1 VNGQVSGCFLRNDFH
16 KLFVPVDRDAPA
28 ALETAVLPPP
38 HPWSRRRGASL
49 SAAALCSESSAV
61 CIGEASW
68 HHFSFPRCHVR
79 RGSRWSLSR
88 PRAEPAPPSV
98 PTSSAPVAVSR
109 WGSVPVP
116 AVLRC
121 PWFIPH
127 PSACVRRRMSEQGKG
142 SASASAAAPAPG
154 SDTYK
159 GWLFKWTNYL
169 KGYQRRWFVL
179 SNGLLSYYR
188 YMFPDAR
195 AMLCHS
201 SRPPGESRFRA
212 SQLASSR
219 LQLAVNRT
227 PSADRLLHAHISVL
241 L

>member
-1 VNGQVSGCFLRNDFH
+1 MV
-16 KLFVPVDRDAPA
+16 FVDTPRR
-28 ALETAVLPPP
+28 LQRQPP
-38 HPWSRRRGASL
+38 RGARGGGPL
-49 SAAALCSESSAV
+49 YPLQLCALNPLQSASAKCLGIASPSSGV
-61 CIGEASW
+61 I
-68 HHFSFPRCHVR
+68 
-79 RGSRWSLSR
+79 
-88 PRAEPAPPSV
+88 AEPAPPSV
-98 PTSSAPVAVSR
+98 PTCSAAVAVSR

-121 PWFIPH
+121 PRFIPH

-188 YMFPDAR
+188 YMSPDAG
-195 AMLCHS
+195 AVLCHS
-201 SRPPGESRFRA
+201 ARPPGESRFRA

-219 LQLAVNRT
+219 LQLAVNRS
-227 PSADRLLHAHISVL
+227 PSVDRWLISVSL
-241 L
+241 